1 MELTIDILIE
11 EAKAFSQMLSAQNHS
26 SLIGV
31 TDGKAVGTYVEHLFQ
46 NHLSRKYTMTVGSS
60 ASGIDLPSVNT
71 DIKTTSYVQP
81 QSSCPFKSARQ
92 KIFGLGYNLLVFV
105 YNKQDTKTTCTLHI
119 THCTFIEADRT
130 ADYTI
135 TAALRQMLSVH
146 ANKDDIIGLLY
157 DRNVPGDEITYSD
170 LADEINGFSIVLVC
184 SATAKSS
191 LPNPAFLY
199 SYYAGVLQRPSIV
212 RRHTSRCLPEIHPGC
227 SPRRRKAA

>member
-92 KIFGLGYNLLVFV
+92 KIFGLGYNQLLPPSHFGSVP
-105 YNKQDTKTTCTLHI
+105 C
-119 THCTFIEADRT
+119 
-130 ADYTI
+130 
-135 TAALRQMLSVH
+135 AAVPLRQLLHLFAFKKDPVGQPLDNLICIAFAGAAESAKKQERNGILS
-146 ANKDDIIGLLY
+146 
-157 DRNVPGDEITYSD
+157 
-170 LADEINGFSIVLVC
+170 C
-184 SATAKSS
+184 SKLRLI
-191 LPNPAFLY
+191 LP
-199 SYYAGVLQRPSIV
+199 R
-212 RRHTSRCLPEIHPGC
+212 
-227 SPRRRKAA
+227 